1 MRNMV
6 FSKNTGIDHTLVLV
20 THTVGKAISPQY
32 SFQDILAFFVAF
44 PSEAHTPLLPA
55 VYFANSD

>member
-1 MRNMV
+1 M
-6 FSKNTGIDHTLVLV
+6 GIDHTLVLV

-32 SFQDILAFFVAF
+32 SFHDILAFFVAF